1 LQILKKFGVNQVK
14 LVDFGIFFAVEYQI
28 LLTSLE
34 KGEKFVFFRG
44 KRRYHSQFKLSLD
57 FVDGTPILLK
67 SGKRVLCIDSCYETL
82 YEAFIQSQSHHKGEK
97 QRFSRVISSR
107 FFLKK
112 ASGLLDE
119 TSLWYSLKEQYELEG
134 GKCKS

>member
-28 LLTSLE
+28 LLTSLLNGHRYIVS
-34 KGEKFVFFRG
+34 KGENC
-44 KRRYHSQFKLSLD
+44 YHSKFKLSLD
-57 FVDGTPILLK
+57 FVDGTPVLLK

-82 YEAFIQSQSHHKGEK
+82 YEAFIQSQSHHKGFK
-97 QRFSRVISSR
+97 RRFSSVISSR
-107 FFLKK
+107 FFLKN

-119 TSLWYSLKEQYELEG
+119 TSLWYSLKEQYKLEG